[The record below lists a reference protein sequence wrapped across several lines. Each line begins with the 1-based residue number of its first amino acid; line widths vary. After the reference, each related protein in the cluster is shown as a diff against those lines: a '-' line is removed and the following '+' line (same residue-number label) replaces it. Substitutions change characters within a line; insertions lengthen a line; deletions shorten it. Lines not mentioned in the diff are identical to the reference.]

1 MQSAVYSL
9 IPQGKIREV
18 LETLSVCIGLPVRL
32 TDADGMPLDAYSEE
46 INFCKLLW
54 QHPLPKRECV
64 QTRRQAGGR
73 AQRLG
78 EAYIFSCHAK
88 LTYIAFPLIH
98 RDALLG
104 TILVGPFL
112 MDTPDSTIVSN
123 LSDKYALP
131 APLLLELYDGLS
143 GIAVLAPARVT
154 HISKL
159 INHLLSPLLPDE
171 LQMAK
176 QNREKLG
183 QQSRISETIRM
194 YKTQELQNTQKYPF
208 DKEKELLVQVKTGNV
223 PAAKGV
229 LNDLLGYVLFCE
241 GGQITTMKNRALEL
255 ATLLSRVAIEG
266 GAVTDSIFHLNNRFI
281 AALQEVENMEA
292 LCYQL
297 QEIVEAF
304 MGNMFLFGKQ
314 SGSEAVRRA
323 MRYIAQHFADP
334 LSLESVAEQVRLS
347 PVYFSGLF
355 RRTAGTGFTE
365 YLNQAR
371 IEEGK
376 RLLTS
381 TDYSIVDIAVAVGYA
396 DQSYFSK
403 VFKKHTG
410 LSPRLYR

>member
-1 MQSAVYSL
+1 MQAAIYSL
-9 IPQGKIREV
+9 IAQVKISDI
-18 LETLSVCIGLPVRL
+18 LKTLSVCIGLPVCL
-32 TDADGMPLDAYSEE
+32 ADSDGMSLDAYGAE
-46 INFCKLLW
+46 ISFCRLLK
-54 QHPLPKRECV
+54 QNPLAKQECDK
-64 QTRRQAGGR
+64 THGLAGRR

-78 EAYIFSCHAK
+78 EAYIFSCHAN
-88 LTYIAFPLIH
+88 LTYIAFPLVH
-98 RDALLG
+98 REALLG

-112 MDTPDSTIVSN
+112 MDAPDSTLVSD
-123 LSDKYALP
+123 LSDKYELP
-131 APLLLELYDGLS
+131 PAQLLALYDELS
-143 GIAVLAPARVT
+143 EIVILPPERVT

-171 LQMAK
+171 QQAAK
-176 QNREKLG
+176 QNREKTG

-194 YKTQELQNTQKYPF
+194 FKTQELQSAEKYPF

-241 GGQITTMKNRALEL
+241 GGQVPTMKNRALEL

-266 GAVTDSIFHLNNRFI
+266 GAITDSIFQLNNRFI
-281 AALQEVENMEA
+281 ATLQGIGNMEA

-304 MGNMFLFGKQ
+304 MANMFLFEKQ

-323 MRYIAQHFADP
+323 MRYIAQHYFEP
-334 LSLESVAEQVRLS
+334 LSLEHVAEQVRLS
-347 PVYFSGLF
+347 PAYFSGLF
-355 RRTAGTGFTE
+355 RRAVGVGFSE
-365 YLNQAR
+365 YLNRVR
-371 IEEGK
+371 IEESK

-381 TDYSIVDIAVAVGYA
+381 TDYAIVDIAVAVGYS